1 MLYLTV
7 IVCGD
12 EMKSRT
18 VADHA
23 IKQIEY
29 YPIFVR
35 CAINSLEKCA
45 ILLRSYVS
53 LNKTYQL
60 RA

>member
-1 MLYLTV
+1 MRYLTA
-7 IVCGD
+7 IVYGD

-18 VADHA
+18 VADYA

-29 YPIFVR
+29 YPIFGG

-45 ILLRSYVS
+45 ILSF
-53 LNKTYQL
+53 
-60 RA
+60 AAMCP